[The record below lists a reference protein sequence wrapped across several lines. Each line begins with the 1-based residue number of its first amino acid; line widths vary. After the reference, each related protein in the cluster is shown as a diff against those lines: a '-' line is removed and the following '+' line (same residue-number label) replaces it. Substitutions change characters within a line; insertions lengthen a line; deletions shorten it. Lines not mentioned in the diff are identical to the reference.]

1 MRIEGSRLI
10 TDQNS
15 LVKND
20 QNQVTGV
27 KTPQGKEVA
36 VTDASKLPAQ
46 VAKGDLFVKVGNQ
59 VVQLT
64 LSEPASRAELLDALY
79 QAIGEVPAEEMQLK
93 EGLINTYLNAAKG
106 QGNVPTGSA
115 LATRVAELEQK
126 LAPPTRSLSG
136 AEGSEYP
143 PKTEAHAPPPRNP
156 LTEAFTKYLAAH
168 HPGLRVEMAHIEH
181 ALHDI
186 HTGLHDPKQAGKLV
200 EGLGQLIISM
210 EHSGE
215 HFPQIKEA
223 IEHSLQPM
231 LAKMDQNPKTKALK
245 SIIEKTFFDPKSAA
259 DSMGRIKH
267 LAVLLNGK
275 AELKDMRAVFEVLN
289 TYGGE
294 IKALLPENS
303 RQAIE
308 KLELR
313 FGAELPKIV
322 KSFLPMMENADF
334 SKAVLKFVFASD
346 NIGRTAAVM
355 NFMNAVGKTV
365 LKDSPSFNAVAKFL
379 KMDTYEEAA
388 WGKALKS
395 TALPSERGAA
405 MVELAKI
412 YQMKAAQF
420 ALESGS
426 LQMSDEVFA
435 RMGIAKPAGKTGEE
449 AAALMQKD
457 AQKLMAAMGL
467 NEPEAFLAMMK
478 KFDGDAAQAGL
489 DIPSRMAAEVA
500 DTMGKMGATTS
511 KEAIDLM
518 GALGAKN
525 GEEAVKFIE
534 ELGLKGQPASE
545 TLALLNQFAP
555 KKAEEILHL
564 MHELKTPDLKQTLA
578 KIKDLG
584 VSNGEDAA
592 KILKTL
598 GVESVED
605 ASQIMKKLGASS
617 LAEAAELMTQLGA
630 KTPDEAVALI
640 KKLAPN
646 MPKAQLLK
654 TLQEL
659 NVDGKGA
666 LRLMEKM
673 GATDLVQVY
682 SLFKQVGAKTADEVL
697 EQFTR
702 LQSMGDFKG
711 RNIQTAQEASHFLS
725 NKGINKPEDL
735 AKALGGISAS
745 DAVSVMKRLGAKNIL
760 AAEEALKQLEPFGI
774 KNGNDAVKLI
784 DQLKLGNAREAAEMM
799 QKLGATSS
807 DDLGA
812 LLAKLG
818 LSDNPK
824 PAEAAVELLGKL
836 KATGMKAADV
846 VAAMDKL
853 KIASPEQAEKLVSKL
868 GVSNL
873 GDAAS
878 AMQRLGFGN
887 VETAIEQMGRLGVK
901 NADEAVALLKTLEV
915 SSVSDAL
922 KQVETLGVGTA
933 KEVPETLAKLGVKSV
948 EEATALTKT
957 LKLDS
962 VATMLKEAEK
972 LGVKAKELPDI
983 LARLGLDNADQA
995 AKALTDLKAPDVKTA
1010 MALMDKAH
1018 AKNVTEALGMMAEL
1032 KVGSLDEAAGLGGK
1046 YAGTVGESMR
1056 AIDAM
1061 GEKVSPETREA
1072 MKGLLTKIVA
1082 EHPDMT
1088 AKEVSE
1094 TLVALEKL
1102 GLQNADNALSVL
1114 AHMPPDVAAKML
1126 KTKQGLNVLVHV
1138 ADKVAPFLLEK
1149 MTRAGESAGKAML
1162 TLAPRLASSVMKVVP
1177 AIGAYPAAKDAVRLN
1192 TIAMTGSFTDE
1203 KGVTTAYPNREVRA
1217 LALLGSTTNGADA
1230 LLAMVE
1236 GAGIGNVALPLQLG
1250 LAAGSLT
1257 LDLMVEYYKDH
1268 PEEMSPQ
1275 FKGAIKAATMMASF
1289 VNPQAVTFAKEQYGA
1304 QDFGDRMGLL
1314 YDGLKEAG
1322 LQGDHLTNAIK
1333 LAIHATKDPGD
1344 LDKAIVA
1351 LGKKSKDMAVSAATW
1366 AFETGKAKLGQLAG
1380 WVGETK
1386 AYEMAVDLVKQGKA
1400 GAADLISAFGK
1411 TKAVSMMV
1419 DLVKSGAVKMADLA
1433 KGFEKLAADE
1443 IVLFTECMIDAGKQL
1458 GKGLAEVGKDMA
1470 DMALKLG
1477 DKALQSKM
1485 MQGILTFA
1493 QNNAVYYGEMAKY
1506 AIKSFVESGIDVAD
1520 TIVDFAAKGGAAAAD
1535 LVNRGLTAIDQ
1546 SKLGEVGKKAYQAIK
1561 TGIEG
1566 FLNPVLKNADEVAQL
1581 AQKLGLS
1588 PDAAA
1593 GLRKVIGHLDPED
1606 VGPALKALE
1615 KVGAEHIDD
1624 VLRVMSYL
1632 PAGVVSKA
1640 FKYAPGIMTDF
1651 STMLVKAVS
1660 SKLGK
1665 AALKSPEL
1673 LAKMAGKIGA
1683 GLGKAIP
1690 AVGIAISA
1698 YDTGRCAS
1706 IFATGNGFDLFTL
1719 ETKEYKSAHAR
1730 GLAAMLTL
1738 TNGADT
1744 ILGIA
1749 DFIPGVNAGS
1759 VAAGVGLAVTSTVLD
1774 ITMDYI
1780 EDNPGAIYEEPLAS
1794 FRSTIEIGSMAAAAA
1809 MGAPALY
1816 KMIKLYGAS
1825 AEDAGKAVAQALIRS
1840 TKNPIDIGKT
1850 MDELHKMIERDSGV
1864 FFGDDM
1870 VRGMF
1875 KELKA
1880 QGVTFK
1886 ELMNPSGRPNPYEG
1900 GGTLPPLKNLSV
1912 DLLMNNLKGGWTTD
1926 EEFDYLDQIAEVAP
1940 NSSRVK
1946 MLDRILG
1953 DFIVGDRSEQLITK
1967 LLPKDS
1973 AELNKVLR
1981 QLSNEK
1987 LANLGSLLSDNQTRL
2002 NDIFRRIADT
2012 DSEEKFR
2019 AFTKNLSVDQLDK
2032 AATAM
2037 IGAGGRLSDNERFML
2052 FERAVAKGNFELMD
2066 KMLNGTG
2073 GMGRV
2078 TDKATQQKMIGL
2090 LSKDINNFMSLL
2102 GGSANTKAGKISSW
2116 VLAYGSQS
2124 QIDQVFQNV
2133 NNTYKSWFGNGGEI
2147 VKRAI
2152 DFARS
2157 NGMQPSELSGKLS
2170 LPTLKAM
2177 VGNLN
2182 GTWTKMFGDYKS
2194 NMEYV
2199 GYLAQMTDVNGKA
2212 EIVKNLMD
2220 GWTPGEAEA
2229 LIEKIYAETTDP
2241 KQFTQLIDKVGP
2253 ERIATEMGDDSLSY
2267 SDRVRVGRIMA
2278 FVVERYQGAHSSTGR
2293 AGKDVLKAIMGTWSN
2308 MSIMTDDF
2316 IEHMVTQLE
2325 KDGKLGQL
2333 RSVGRDTID
2342 LMIDWANDAFRD
2354 GNVMD
2359 LDASTEAALTK
2370 LRAQR

>member
-36 VTDASKLPAQ
+36 VTDASKLPDQ
-46 VAKGDLFVKVGNQ
+46 VAQGDLFVKVGNQ

-79 QAIGEVPAEEMQLK
+79 QAIGEVPPEEMQLK

-126 LAPPTRSLSG
+126 LAPPTPPKSG
-136 AEGSEYP
+136 LPSGVETAEGSGHP
-143 PKTEAHAPPPRNP
+143 PKTEEHAPPPRNP

-223 IEHSLQPM
+223 LEHSLQPM
-231 LAKMDQNPKTKALK
+231 LAKMDGNPKTKALK

-267 LAVLLNGK
+267 LAVLLNGT

-322 KSFLPMMENADF
+322 KSLLPMMENADF

-365 LKDSPSFNAVAKFL
+365 LKDNQSFNAVAKFL

-395 TALPSERGAA
+395 SASPSERGAA

-426 LQMSDEVFA
+426 LQMSEETFA

-478 KFDGDAAQAGL
+478 KFDGDATQAGL

-500 DTMGKMGATTS
+500 DTMGKMGAQTS
-511 KEAIDLM
+511 KEAIDLL

-525 GEEAVKFIE
+525 GDEAVKLLE
-534 ELGLKGQPASE
+534 ELGLKGQPAGE
-545 TLALLNQFAP
+545 ALALLNQFAP

-564 MHELKTPDLKQTLA
+564 MHELKTPDLKETLA
-578 KIKDLG
+578 KIKGLG

-592 KILKTL
+592 KILKAL

-605 ASQIMKKLGASS
+605 ASQVMKKLGASS
-617 LAEAAELMTQLGA
+617 LEEAAELMTQLGA

-654 TLQEL
+654 ALQEL
-659 NVDGKGA
+659 NLDGKGA

-673 GATDLVQVY
+673 GATDLVQVH
-682 SLFKQVGAKTADEVL
+682 SLFKQVGAKTADELL

-702 LQSMGDFKG
+702 LQSMGEFKG

-725 NKGINKPEDL
+725 SKGINKPEDL

-760 AAEEALKQLEPFGI
+760 AAEEALKALEPFGI

-784 DQLKLGNAREAAEMM
+784 EQLKVGNAREAAEMM
-799 QKLGATSS
+799 EKLGASNTE
-807 DDLGA
+807 DVGA

-818 LSDNPK
+818 LTDNPK
-824 PAEAAVELLGKL
+824 PAEAALEMLGKL

-853 KIASPEQAEKLVSKL
+853 KLASPEQAEKLVSKL

-901 NADEAVALLKTLEV
+901 NADEAIALLKTLEV
-915 SSVSDAL
+915 TSVFDAL
-922 KQVETLGVGTA
+922 KQAETLGVGTA

-948 EEATALTKT
+948 DEAKALAKT

-962 VATMLKEAEK
+962 VSTMLKEAEK
-972 LGVKAKELPDI
+972 LGVKAKELPEI
-983 LARLGLDNADQA
+983 LTRLGLENADQA
-995 AKALTDLKAPDVKTA
+995 VKALTDLKAPDVKTA
-1010 MALMDKAH
+1010 IALMDKAH
-1018 AKNVTEALGMMAEL
+1018 AKNVGEALGMMTEL
-1032 KVGSLDEAAGLGGK
+1032 KVGSLSEAAGLGGK

-1102 GLQNADNALSVL
+1102 GLQSADNALSVL

-1149 MTRAGESAGKAML
+1149 MTRAGESAGKALL

-1351 LGKKSKDMAVSAATW
+1351 LGKKSKDMAVNAATW
-1366 AFETGKAKLGQLAG
+1366 AFETGKAKLSQLAG

-1386 AYEMAVDLVKQGKA
+1386 AYEMAVDLVKKGKA

-1411 TKAVSMMV
+1411 TKAVSMMT

-1443 IVLFTECMIDAGKQL
+1443 IVLFTECMIDLGKNL

-1485 MQGILTFA
+1485 MQGILSFA
-1493 QNNAVYYGEMAKY
+1493 KNNAVYYGEMAKY

-1546 SKLGEVGKKAYQAIK
+1546 SKLGEIGKKAYQTIK
-1561 TGIEG
+1561 AGIEG
-1566 FLNPVLKNADEVAQL
+1566 FLNPVLKNADEVAEL
-1581 AQKLGLS
+1581 AKKLGLS

-1640 FKYAPGIMTDF
+1640 FKLAPGIMTDF

-1690 AVGIAISA
+1690 LLGVAVSA

-1706 IFATGNGFDLFTL
+1706 IFMTGKGFDLFTL
-1719 ETKEYKSAHAR
+1719 ETKDYKNAHAR
-1730 GLAAMLTL
+1730 GIASMLTL
-1738 TNGADT
+1738 INGADT
-1744 ILGIA
+1744 VLGIA
-1749 DFIPGVNAGS
+1749 DLIPGVNAGS

-1794 FRSTIEIGSMAAAAA
+1794 FRSTIEVGSLAAAAVQ
-1809 MGAPALY
+1809 GPVALY
-1816 KMIKLYGAS
+1816 TMMKLYGAN
-1825 AEDAGKAVAQALIRS
+1825 ADQVGKALAQALIKS
-1840 TKNPIDIGKT
+1840 KKSLDVGKT
-1850 MDELHKMIERDSGV
+1850 MDELHKMIARDSGG

-1870 VRGMF
+1870 VRAMF

-1880 QGVTFK
+1880 QGTTFK
-1886 ELMNPSGRPNPYEG
+1886 EVAG
-1900 GGTLPPLKNLSV
+1900 SV
-1912 DLLMNNLKGGWTTD
+1912 GAQSIDLLMGNLKGGWTTD

-1953 DFIVGDRSEQLITK
+1953 DFIVGNRSEQLITK

-1987 LANLGSLLSDNQTRL
+1987 LAHLGSLLSDNQTRL

-2012 DSEEKFR
+2012 DSEDKFR

-2032 AATAM
+2032 AASAM
-2037 IGAGGRLSDNERFML
+2037 ISAGGRLSDNERFML

-2253 ERIATEMGDDSLSY
+2253 ERIASELGDDSLSY
-2267 SDRVRVGRIMA
+2267 ADRVRVGRIMA

-2333 RSVGRDTID
+2333 RSVGRETID

-2354 GNVMD
+2354 GNVMS

>member
-36 VTDASKLPAQ
+36 VTDASQLPEQ

-106 QGNVPTGSA
+106 QGNVPTGSQ

-126 LAPPTRSLSG
+126 LTAPQTPART
-136 AEGSEYP
+136 EHP
-143 PKTEAHAPPPRNP
+143 PKTEGHAAVPRNP
-156 LTEAFTKYLAAH
+156 LSEAFTKYLAAH
-168 HPGLRVEMAHIEH
+168 HPGLRVELAHIEH

-186 HTGLHDPKQAGKLV
+186 HTGLHDPSKAGKLV

-215 HFPQIKEA
+215 HFPQLKEA

-231 LAKMDQNPKTKALK
+231 LARMDQNPKTKALK
-245 SIIEKTFFDPKSAA
+245 SIIEKTFFDPKSPA

-267 LAVLLNGK
+267 LAVLLNGE
-275 AELKDMRAVFEVLN
+275 AELKDMRAVFEVYN
-289 TYGGE
+289 TYGSE

-308 KLELR
+308 KLEVR
-313 FGAELPKIV
+313 FGAELPKMV
-322 KSFLPMMENADF
+322 KSLLPMMENADF

-355 NFMNAVGKTV
+355 NFMNAVGKTL
-365 LKDSPSFNAVAKFL
+365 LKDNQSFNAVAKFL

-388 WGKALKS
+388 WGKIFKS
-395 TALPSERGAA
+395 GPPSEKGAA
-405 MVELAKI
+405 MVELARI
-412 YQMKAAQF
+412 YQMKTAQF

-426 LQMSDEVFA
+426 LQMSEETLT
-435 RMGIAKPAGKTGEE
+435 RMGIATPAGKTGEE
-449 AAALMQKD
+449 AAALMQKE

-467 NEPEAFLAMMK
+467 NDPETFLAMMK
-478 KFDGDAAQAGL
+478 KFDGDAAQSGL
-489 DIPSRMAAEVA
+489 DVPARMAAEVA
-500 DTMGKMGATTS
+500 QTMEKMGAKTS
-511 KEAIDLM
+511 KEAVDLM

-525 GEEAVKFIE
+525 GDEALKLLE
-534 ELGLKGQPASE
+534 ELGLHGQPASE
-545 TLALLNQFAP
+545 TLALLKEFAP
-555 KKAEEILHL
+555 KKGEELLHL
-564 MHELKTPDLKQTLA
+564 LKELKAPDLKQALE
-578 KIKDLG
+578 KIKGLG
-584 VSNGEDAA
+584 VTNGDEAA

-598 GVESVED
+598 GVDNLED
-605 ASQIMKKLGASS
+605 ANKAMKKLGASS
-617 LAEAAELMTQLGA
+617 LEEAAELMTQLGA
-630 KTPDEAVALI
+630 KTPEEAADLL
-640 KKLAPN
+640 KKIAPN
-646 MPKAQLLK
+646 MPRTQLLK
-654 TLQEL
+654 ALQEL

-673 GATDLVQVY
+673 GSTDLAPVHG
-682 SLFKQVGAKTADEVL
+682 LFKQLGVKTADEAV
-697 EQFTR
+697 EQFQR
-702 LQSMGDFKG
+702 LQSMGEFKG
-711 RNIQTAQEASHFLS
+711 RTIQNANEASHFLAS
-725 NKGINKPEDL
+725 KGINKPDDL
-735 AKALGGISAS
+735 AKALGGISAA
-745 DAVSVMKRLGAKNIL
+745 DAVSVMKRLGVKNIM
-760 AAEEALKQLEPFGI
+760 AAEAALKQLEPFGI
-774 KNGNDAVKLI
+774 KDGNAAVKLI
-784 DQLKLGNAREAAEMM
+784 EQLKVGNAQEAAEMM
-799 QKLGATSS
+799 QKLGASS
-807 DDLGA
+807 ADDAGA

-818 LSDNPK
+818 LTDNPK
-824 PAEAAVELLGKL
+824 AAEAAVELLGKL

-846 VAAMDKL
+846 VAAMEKL
-853 KIASPEQAEKLVSKL
+853 QISTPEQAEKLVSKL
-868 GVSNL
+868 GVNNL

-878 AMQRLGFGN
+878 AMQRLGFGS
-887 VETAIEQMGRLGVK
+887 VERAIEQMDKLGVK
-901 NADEAVALLKTLEV
+901 NADEAMALLKTLEV
-915 SSVSDAL
+915 TSVADAI
-922 KQVETLGVGTA
+922 KQATALGVATA

-948 EEATALTKT
+948 EEASALAKT

-962 VATMLKEAEK
+962 VATALKEAEK
-972 LGVKAKELPDI
+972 LGVKAKELPEL
-983 LARLGLDNADQA
+983 LARLGVENADQA
-995 AKALTDLKAPDVKTA
+995 VKALADLKAPDIKTA
-1010 MALMDKAH
+1010 IALMDKAH
-1018 AKNVTEALGMMAEL
+1018 AKNVTEALGMMSEL
-1032 KVGSLDEAAGLGGK
+1032 KVGSLEEAAGLGGK

-1061 GEKVSPETREA
+1061 GDKVSPETREA
-1072 MKGLLTKIVA
+1072 MKGLLTKMVA

-1094 TLVALEKL
+1094 TLQALEKL

-1114 AHMPPDVAAKML
+1114 AHLPTDVAAKML

-1138 ADKVAPFLLEK
+1138 ADKVAPYLLEK
-1149 MTRAGESAGKAML
+1149 MVRAGESAGKAML

-1177 AIGAYPAAKDAVRLN
+1177 ALGAYPAAKDAARLN
-1192 TIAMTGSFTDE
+1192 TIAMTGRFTDD
-1203 KGVTTAYPNREVRA
+1203 KGVTTTYANREVRA

-1230 LLAMVE
+1230 LLAMLE
-1236 GAGIGNVALPLQLG
+1236 GAGVGNVALPLQLG

-1289 VNPQAVTFAKEQYGA
+1289 VNPQAVIFAKEQYGA

-1322 LQGDHLTNAIK
+1322 LQGDHLSNAIK

-1351 LGKKSKDMAVSAATW
+1351 LGKKSKDMAVNAAKW
-1366 AFETGKAKLGQLAG
+1366 AFEAGNAKLSQFAG

-1411 TKAVSMMV
+1411 TKAVSMMA

-1433 KGFEKLAADE
+1433 KGLEKLAADE
-1443 IVLFTECMIDAGKQL
+1443 VVLFTECMIDLGKQL

-1477 DKALQSKM
+1477 DKALQNKM

-1493 QNNAVYYGEMAKY
+1493 KNNAVYYGEMAKY

-1520 TIVDFAAKGGAAAAD
+1520 TIVDFAAKGGATAAD

-1546 SKLGEVGKKAYQAIK
+1546 SKLGQAGKQAYQTIK
-1561 TGIEG
+1561 AGIEN
-1566 FLNPVLKNADEVAQL
+1566 FLNPVLKNTDEIAQF
-1581 AQKLGLS
+1581 ASKMGLS

-1640 FKYAPGIMTDF
+1640 FKLAPEIMTDF

-1690 AVGIAISA
+1690 LLGVAVSA

-1706 IFATGNGFDLFTL
+1706 IFMTGKGFDLFTL
-1719 ETKEYKSAHAR
+1719 ESKDYKSAHAR
-1730 GLAAMLTL
+1730 GIASMLTL
-1738 TNGADT
+1738 INGADT
-1744 ILGIA
+1744 VLGIA
-1749 DFIPGVNAGS
+1749 DIIPGVNAGS

-1780 EDNPGAIYEEPLAS
+1780 EDNPQAIYEEPLAS
-1794 FRSTIEIGSMAAAAA
+1794 FRSTIEVGSLAAAAVQGPA
-1809 MGAPALY
+1809 ALY
-1816 KMIKLYGAS
+1816 TMMKLYGS
-1825 AEDAGKAVAQALIRS
+1825 NAEQVGKAIAQAMIKSKKSL
-1840 TKNPIDIGKT
+1840 DVGKT
-1850 MDELHKMIERDSGV
+1850 MNELHKMIERDSGG

-1870 VRGMF
+1870 VRAMF

-1880 QGVTFK
+1880 QGTTFK
-1886 ELMNPSGRPNPYEG
+1886 EVA
-1900 GGTLPPLKNLSV
+1900 GTVGSQSI
-1912 DLLMNNLKGGWTTD
+1912 DLLMANLKGGWTTD
-1926 EEFDYLDQIAEVAP
+1926 EEFNYLDQMAEVAP

-1946 MLDRILG
+1946 MLERILG
-1953 DFIVGDRSEQLITK
+1953 DFFVGDRSEQLITK

-1981 QLSNEK
+1981 QLSNTQ
-1987 LANLGSLLSDNQTRL
+1987 LTNLGSLLSDNQTRL
-2002 NDIFRRIADT
+2002 NDIFRRIADANAE
-2012 DSEEKFR
+2012 DKFR
-2019 AFTKNLSVDQLDK
+2019 AFTKDLSVDQLDK
-2032 AATAM
+2032 AASAM
-2037 IGAGGRLSDNERFML
+2037 IAAGGRLSDNERFML
-2052 FERAVAKGNFELMD
+2052 FERAVAKGNFELMN

-2102 GGSANTKAGKISSW
+2102 GGSANTKAAQISSW

-2124 QIDQVFQNV
+2124 QIDQVFQNI
-2133 NNTYKSWFGNGGEI
+2133 NSTYKSWFGNGGEI

-2157 NGMQPSELSGKLS
+2157 QGMTPEDMSGKLS
-2170 LPTLKAM
+2170 LPTLRAM
-2177 VGNLN
+2177 MGNLN
-2182 GTWTKMFGDYKS
+2182 GTWTKMFGDYQN
-2194 NMEYV
+2194 NMTYV
-2199 GYLAQMTDVNGKA
+2199 GYLAQITDVNGKA
-2212 EIVKNLMD
+2212 EIIKNLMD

-2241 KQFTQLIDKVGP
+2241 KTFTQLIDKVGP
-2253 ERIATEMGDDSLSY
+2253 ERIARELGDDTLSY
-2267 SDRVRVGRIMA
+2267 ADRVRVGRIMA
-2278 FVVERYQGAHSSTGR
+2278 YVVERYQSGHSSTGR
-2293 AGKDVLKAIMGTWSN
+2293 AGKDVLQSIMGTWSN

-2316 IEHMVTQLE
+2316 IEHMVRQLE

-2333 RSVGRDTID
+2333 RSVGRETID

-2354 GNVMD
+2354 GNVMS

-2370 LRAQR
+2370 LRAYR